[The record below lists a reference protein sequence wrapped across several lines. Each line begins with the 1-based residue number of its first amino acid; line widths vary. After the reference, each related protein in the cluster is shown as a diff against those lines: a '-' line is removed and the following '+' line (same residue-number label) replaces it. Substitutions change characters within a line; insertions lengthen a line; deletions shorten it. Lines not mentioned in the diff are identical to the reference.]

1 MKKNLLIFG
10 ADGALGKGVTEVLSE
25 KDYDKIF
32 LFDSHYNNESNEDKI
47 KKIKVKDLSKEENVD
62 EAFKPVTPK
71 KNELFFLYSTVG
83 GFLGGKTLWDTSPEE
98 WDKIININLKTSFL
112 IAKYFSNVVKSSAGG
127 SICFTAASTGLNPE
141 INKTAYGV
149 SKSALIHLV
158 KSLALEGEKIKL
170 SVNAIAPFIIDTPSN
185 RKWMKNSDYSGWV
198 KPEEI
203 GKLAY
208 SLFDNFNFIS
218 GNIISIKNRFDFT
231 NVN

>member
-1 MKKNLLIFG
+1 MTI
-10 ADGALGKGVTEVLSE
+10 
-25 KDYDKIF
+25 
-32 LFDSHYNNESNEDKI
+32 HR
-47 KKIKVKDLSKEENVD
+47 
-62 EAFKPVTPK
+62 P
-71 KNELFFLYSTVG
+71 
-83 GFLGGKTLWDTSPEE
+83 
-98 WDKIININLKTSFL
+98 
-112 IAKYFSNVVKSSAGG
+112 
-127 SICFTAASTGLNPE
+127 NPE